1 MYVGG
6 YVDTIAFNTK
16 SSARHG
22 GDPGWIRHGNT
33 EIVTRP
39 DSAISGVEAIG
50 TAATVAT
57 TLAQLGKTF
66 MDLRQSKIDTKNA
79 KNAASSAQRKADE
92 AAAAAVAAT
101 QAQTAAIQAAQAAPQ
116 EHSQTKLIL
125 VGAGVLGALVVGGIL
140 LFRRR

>member
-22 GDPGWIRHGNT
+22 GDPGWIRHANGG
-33 EIVTRP
+33 IVTRP
-39 DSAISGVEAIG
+39 DSNLHGVEAIG

-66 MDLRQSKIDTKNA
+66 MDLRQSKIDA
-79 KNAASSAQRKADE
+79 KSQKSAANAAQRQAE
-92 AAAAAVAAT
+92 AATAAAIAAT
-101 QAQTAAIQAAQAAPQ
+101 QAQTAAVQSQSDQQ

-125 VGAGVLGALVVGGIL
+125 VGAGVIGALVIGGIL